1 MLPESRRLPEE
12 KSKRQQHLLNN
23 HRIPKAIHHVILSN
37 GQCLIVFGQVLSPVI
52 SSAYEKMQSSES
64 CNRVLCCSGQQ
75 PTGYAIG
82 KDASH
87 ILEEHTS

>member
-52 SSAYEKMQSSES
+52 SSAYEKMLSWWHKYTE
-64 CNRVLCCSGQQ
+64 RVSTSMREWIVYKNLLC
-75 PTGYAIG
+75 I
-82 KDASH
+82 
-87 ILEEHTS
+87 